1 MHVLVA
7 TDHYPPEANGHAVAV
22 AWWARALVEAGVRV
36 SVVAAAREPQ
46 PALFEHPGY
55 REVWLAASRALP
67 EGHPLASL
75 WTGATALRALADDPP
90 DVVHLHGYGPVC
102 ARVAA
107 RYRDVPVVATV
118 HQFPE
123 GAGVRNWLLVHPTMR
138 WALRRLFARAAVA
151 LAPSRLAAERLRA
164 LTGHPDVRVVPTGV
178 DPAFE
183 RAAVAD
189 EAADEGGGGAA
200 DEGAGAR
207 EATVGGA
214 PASAASA
221 PTGTGPGSARTT
233 GTPHVLYV
241 GRRSADKRFETVVA
255 LAREHPRAD
264 WCALGSG
271 PAPPRVPWPDQ
282 LRVLP
287 QAPAVDVAAAMRAS
301 DVLIAP
307 SLNETQGLAALE
319 AITVGTPVA
328 APRGSAQAEL
338 LREGVSGALYDPSV
352 PATAWQAILRAAAL
366 SRAGVRASAAPYR
379 RDALVAAMRDLYVEV
394 GAGPRSGPPAGLR

>member
-22 AWWARALVEAGVRV
+22 AWWTRALLEAGVRV
-36 SVVAAAREPQ
+36 SVVAAAREPR
-46 PALFEHPGY
+46 PALFEHASY
-55 REVWLAASRALP
+55 REVWLAASRAFR
-67 EGHPLASL
+67 EGHPLATL
-75 WTGATALRALADDPP
+75 WTGAAALRVLADDPP

-102 ARVAA
+102 ARIAA
-107 RYRDVPVVATV
+107 RYRDVPIVATV

-123 GAGVRNWLLVHPTMR
+123 GAGVRNWPLVHPTMR

-151 LAPSRLAAERLRA
+151 LAPSHLAAERLRA
-164 LTGHPDVRVVPTGV
+164 LTGHPDVRVLPTGV

-183 RAAVAD
+183 RAAASGAGTG
-189 EAADEGGGGAA
+189 EAAAGGAA
-200 DEGAGAR
+200 GGAAAAALAGTEPTAGAR
-207 EATVGGA
+207 STRL
-214 PASAASA
+214 
-221 PTGTGPGSARTT
+221 PGSPR
-233 GTPHVLYV
+233 VLYV
-241 GRRSADKRFETVVA
+241 GRRSPDKRFETVVA
-255 LAREHPRAD
+255 LARAHPHAD

-271 PAPPRVPWPDQ
+271 APAPRAPWPDH

-287 QAPAVDVAAAMRAS
+287 QASAVEVAAAMLAA

-307 SLNETQGLAALE
+307 SLNETQGLAAPE

-338 LREGVSGALYDPSV
+338 LREGVSGALYDASV

-366 SRAGVRASAAPYR
+366 PRTDVRTSAAPYR
-379 RDALVAAMRDLYVEV
+379 RDALVASMREVYAEV
-394 GAGPRSGPPAGLR
+394 GALPRQGPPSDVR

>member
-7 TDHYPPEANGHAVAV
+7 TDHYPPHTNGHAVAV

-36 SVVAAAREPQ
+36 SVVAAARDPR
-46 PALFEHPGY
+46 PALFEHPRY
-55 REVWLAASRALP
+55 RELWLAASRAFP

-75 WTGATALRALADDPP
+75 WTGAAALRAHADDPP
-90 DVVHLHGYGPVC
+90 DLLHLHGYGPLC

-107 RYRDVPVVATV
+107 RYRGVPVVATV

-123 GAGVRNWLLVHPTMR
+123 GAGVRNWPLVHPTMR
-138 WALRRLFARAAVA
+138 WALRRLFTRAAVA
-151 LAPSRLAAERLRA
+151 LAPSRRAAERLRA
-164 LTGHPDVRVVPTGV
+164 LTGHPDVRVLPTGV

-183 RAAVAD
+183 RAA
-189 EAADEGGGGAA
+189 AADDTAAATAGGAQSTSA
-200 DEGAGAR
+200 PSTSAPSTSAGM
-207 EATVGGA
+207 
-214 PASAASA
+214 ASA
-221 PTGTGPGSARTT
+221 PR
-233 GTPHVLYV
+233 VLYV

-255 LAREHPRAD
+255 LARAHPQAD

-271 PAPPRVPWPDQ
+271 APPSRAPWPDH

-287 QAPAVDVAAAMRAS
+287 HAPPVEVAAAMRAA
-301 DVLIAP
+301 DVLLAP

-338 LREGVSGALYDPSV
+338 VREGVSGALYDPAAL
-352 PATAWQAILRAAAL
+352 ATAWQAILRAAAL
-366 SRAGVRASAAPYR
+366 PRPEVRMSAAPYR
-379 RDALVAAMRDLYVEV
+379 RDALVAAMRDLYTEV
-394 GAGPRSGPPAGLR
+394 GDAPRPCQPSGHR

>member
-22 AWWARALVEAGVRV
+22 AWWARALVEAGLRV
-36 SVVAAAREPQ
+36 SVVAAARGPQ

-55 REVWLAASRALP
+55 REVWLAASRAFP
-67 EGHPLASL
+67 ERHPLASL
-75 WTGATALRALADDPP
+75 WTGAAALRLLADDPP

-102 ARVAA
+102 ARLAA
-107 RYRDVPVVATV
+107 RYRDVPIVATV

-123 GAGVRNWLLVHPTMR
+123 GAGVRNWPLVHPTMR

-164 LTGHPDVRVVPTGV
+164 LTGHPDVRVLPTGV

-183 RAAVAD
+183 RAAAS
-189 EAADEGGGGAA
+189 GAA
-200 DEGAGAR
+200 AGAGS
-207 EATVGGA
+207 
-214 PASAASA
+214 ASL
-221 PTGTGPGSARTT
+221 PGSPR
-233 GTPHVLYV
+233 VLYV

-255 LAREHPRAD
+255 LAREHPQAD

-271 PAPPRVPWPDQ
+271 APSPRAPWPKH

-287 QAPAVDVAAAMRAS
+287 QASALEVAGAMRAA

-338 LREGVSGALYDPSV
+338 LREGVSGALYDASV
-352 PATAWQAILRAAAL
+352 PSTAWQAILRAAAL
-366 SRAGVRASAAPYR
+366 PRTDVRTSAAPYR
-379 RDALVAAMRDLYVEV
+379 RDALVASMREAYAEV
-394 GAGPRSGPPAGLR
+394 GARPRPGPPIGVR